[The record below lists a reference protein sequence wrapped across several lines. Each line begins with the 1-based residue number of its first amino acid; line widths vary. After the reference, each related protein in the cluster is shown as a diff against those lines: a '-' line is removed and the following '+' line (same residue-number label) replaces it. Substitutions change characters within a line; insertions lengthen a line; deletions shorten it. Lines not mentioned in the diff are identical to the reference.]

1 MKFFKNFSPF
11 QKVFFL
17 FFYIFSIIVFFLPA
31 FIPGGSLSNILT
43 TIGIIGLI
51 CTLSGVLVSIYT
63 AKAHIVGYV
72 WWMINAVTTGIIGL
86 YNSLYGQFILNI
98 FITLPL
104 LIYGFIAWKKNM
116 ALNNSKDIVIR
127 KFNLKQWIIALISSV
142 IIWISYGLFLTYL
155 PNIAY
160 NLFNIHISKDPQ
172 IILDSFTCVMTIMAT
187 YLTGKRYIEQWLFWI
202 VFNSISIIMFV
213 IQSIGVSIT
222 NPSMLVAD
230 FSDILSLLQYI
241 IGVTYGYILWR
252 KIMKEKN
259 YDSKSMDNEENIIYY

>member
-1 MKFFKNFSPF
+1 MKFFQNFSPF

-17 FFYIFSIIVFFLPA
+17 FFYICSIIVFFLPA
-31 FIPGGSLSNILT
+31 FIPGGSLSDVLT

-63 AKAHIVGYV
+63 AKAHIIGYI

-104 LIYGFIAWKKNM
+104 LIYGFVAWKKNM
-116 ALNNSKDIVIR
+116 KINNSKDIVIR
-127 KFNLKQWIIALISSV
+127 KFNSKQWTISIITSI
-142 IIWISYGLFLTYL
+142 IIWIVYGIFLTYL
-155 PNIAY
+155 PEILQS
-160 NLFNIHISKDPQ
+160 LFNIHIAQDPQ

-187 YLTGKRYIEQWLFWI
+187 YLTGKRFIEQWLFWI
-202 VFNSISIIMFV
+202 VFNGISIIMFI
-213 IQSIGVSIT
+213 IQTVGVSIT
-222 NPSMLVAD
+222 NPSMIVAD
-230 FSDILSLLQYI
+230 LSDILSLLQYI

-252 KIMKEKN
+252 KMMKKR
-259 YDSKSMDNEENIIYY
+259 KLTT

>member
-1 MKFFKNFSPF
+1 MKFFQNFSPF

-17 FFYIFSIIVFFLPA
+17 FFYICSIIVFFLPA
-31 FIPGGSLSNILT
+31 FIPGGNLSGVLT

-63 AKAHIVGYV
+63 AKAHIIGYI
-72 WWMINAVTTGIIGL
+72 WWMINATTTGIIGL

-116 ALNNSKDIVIR
+116 KVNNSKDIVIR
-127 KFNLKQWIIALISSV
+127 KFNGKQWTISIVASI
-142 IIWISYGLFLTYL
+142 IIWIIYGIFLLYL
-155 PNIAY
+155 PQILQG
-160 NLFNIHISKDPQ
+160 LFNIHISRDPQ

-187 YLTGKRYIEQWLFWI
+187 YLTGKRFIEQWLFWI
-202 VFNSISIIMFV
+202 VFNGISIIMFI
-213 IQSIGVSIT
+213 IQTAGVSIS
-222 NPSMLVAD
+222 NPSMIVANL
-230 FSDILSLLQYI
+230 SDILSLLQYI

-252 KIMKEKN
+252 KMMKKGRLTT
-259 YDSKSMDNEENIIYY
+259 

>member
-11 QKVFFL
+11 QKIFFL
-17 FFYIFSIIVFFLPA
+17 FFYICSIITFFLPA
-31 FIPGGSLSNILT
+31 FIPGGNLSSVIT
-43 TIGIIGLI
+43 IIGLI
-51 CTLSGVLVSIYT
+51 GLVCTLSGVLVSIYT
-63 AKAHIVGYV
+63 AKAHIIGYI

-86 YNSLYGQFILNI
+86 YNDLYGQFILNI

-116 ALNNSKDIVIR
+116 ALNKSKDIIIR
-127 KFNLKQWIIALISSV
+127 KFNLKQLIIALICSI
-142 IIWISYGLFLTYL
+142 IIWIVYGLFLTFL
-155 PNIAY
+155 PQIAY
-160 NLFNIHISKDPQ
+160 NIFNIHISKDPQ

-187 YLTGKRYIEQWLFWI
+187 YLTGKRFIEQWIFWI
-202 VFNSISIIMFV
+202 VFNSISIIMFI

-252 KIMKEKN
+252 KMMKKEHELNHCVNKTT
-259 YDSKSMDNEENIIYY
+259 I